1 MYRQKVKRE
10 LAGWVERDLLPAE
23 IAERLLRDLDS
34 RRDGF
39 SIGQVLLM
47 LAAAFMAAALLL
59 FVSSNWDVIP
69 RIVRLGGVI
78 LLIWI
83 FHLGG
88 ARFYQRGMPVLGA
101 ALLLLGTAA
110 FGGGLSL
117 AGQMYHIAGDMT
129 QMLAVWL
136 GAAVLTAVL
145 FRSSAVA
152 VAAGLIAYGLCWS
165 LLDASNGDFT
175 AINLVVPPLLSTLIL
190 VLSRWVQDAKIAQFS
205 FLMLLCWAFWLYTLD
220 ENVILGV
227 VYAGL
232 GFALLAAVSL
242 SASPVATLAGRMGG
256 VPAFYALLL
265 AGLGVLILLIEY
277 HKGMA
282 LMMAAIAGLLIAVG
296 ALALAGRDH
305 GGVRW
310 LAYGMIAAIVFD
322 VWVTTIGS
330 ILGTS
335 GFFLMASL
343 VAAVL
348 AFLVSRLEKRFAAK
362 RALAP

>member
-1 MYRQKVKRE
+1 MYRKKVKRE
-10 LAGWVERDLLPAE
+10 LAGWVERGLLPVDTAE
-23 IAERLLRDLDS
+23 LLSRDLDA

-78 LLIWI
+78 LLIWA

-88 ARFYQRGMPVLGA
+88 ARFYQRGMPTLGA
-101 ALLLLGTAA
+101 AMLLLGTAA

-117 AGQMYHIAGDMT
+117 AGQMYHIAGDLT

-136 GAAVLTAVL
+136 GAAVVTAVL
-145 FRSSAVA
+145 FRSSAVS
-152 VAAGLIAYGLCWS
+152 VAAGLLAYGLCWS
-165 LLDASNGDFT
+165 LLDASNGDYSVS
-175 AINLVVPPLLSTLIL
+175 NLVVPPLLAALIL
-190 VLSRWVQDAKIAQFS
+190 VLSRWVQDAKIAQFA

-220 ENVILGV
+220 ENALFGAVSAV
-227 VYAGL
+227 L
-232 GFALLAAVSL
+232 GFALLVAVSL
-242 SASPVATLAGRMGG
+242 TASPFNAIAERMSG
-256 VPAFYALLL
+256 VPAIYALLL
-265 AGLGVLILLIEY
+265 AALGVLILHIEY
-277 HKGMA
+277 HEGMG
-282 LMMAAIAGLLIAVG
+282 LMIAAVSGLLIAVG

-343 VAAVL
+343 VAGAL
-348 AFLVSRLEKRFAAK
+348 ALLVSRLEKRFAAG
-362 RALAP
+362 RASTP